1 MDDTRRPT
9 VTLER
14 ITAALK
20 AHTPRQATT
29 ESFSAINAP
38 GTTPRRAGVLCPLI
52 ANDTGLE
59 LVLTRRVD
67 HLRVHAG
74 QVSFPGGRMDP
85 EDADETA
92 AAVREAHEEIGLPP
106 QHVQVLGR
114 LNELPT
120 ITGFYVTPVVA
131 LVREP
136 VTFVPSPDEVASIF
150 QVPLDW
156 LFDDANLVR
165 SERVWQGQR
174 VPMYQFDWGE
184 QMIWGATAKM
194 IIEFRNLVLGT

>member
-1 MDDTRRPT
+1 MDDTRHPT

-14 ITAALK
+14 VSAALD

-38 GTTPRRAGVLCPLI
+38 GTTPRRAGVLCPLVSGRE
-52 ANDTGLE
+52 GLE

-106 QHVQVLGR
+106 QHVEVLGR
-114 LNELPT
+114 LNEMPT

-131 LVREP
+131 VVRKP
-136 VTFVPSPDEVASIF
+136 VTFVPNPDEVATIF

-156 LFDDANLVR
+156 LFDEANLKR

-174 VPMYQFDWGE
+174 VPMYQFDWE
-184 QMIWGATAKM
+184 DQMIWGATAKM
-194 IIEFRNLVLGT
+194 IIDFRSVVLGV